1 MSKTMTLRPRI
12 SEKAYG
18 LSQSTNVYVFHV
30 PAEANRL
37 TVSRA
42 VAEQFKVTVTNIKML
57 NQKGKT
63 KRSVRKTGRSVT
75 GHRVNRKFAYVTLKQ
90 GDSLP
95 IFAAEEADDAK
106 KSKDPTKVQTKR
118 GKK

>member
-1 MSKTMTLRPRI
+1 MSKLMVLRPRV

-18 LSQSTNVYVFHV
+18 QSQSLNVFVFQV
-30 PAEANRL
+30 PSEANRL
-37 TVSRA
+37 TVSHA
-42 VAEQFKVTVTNIKML
+42 VAEQFKVSVTAVRITNIG
-57 NQKGKT
+57 GKA
-63 KRSVRKTGRSVT
+63 KRSVRKSGRAVKGRRSD
-75 GHRVNRKFAYVTLKQ
+75 RKFAYVTLKA

-106 KSKDPTKVQTKR
+106 KSKDPATQTKR